1 MMCIFV
7 LLVVIALC
15 SCTTT
20 NGDMAE
26 RMVAYDS
33 ITISID
39 YPYISD
45 YVQVNPYEQQ
55 IPYSCWG
62 ITTGHTLLIE

>member
-1 MMCIFV
+1 MIFIFV

-45 YVQVNPYEQQ
+45 YTIFIQNREL
-55 IPYSCWG
+55 SMG
-62 ITTGHTLLIE
+62 I

>member
-1 MMCIFV
+1 MMYIFV

-20 NGDMAE
+20 NGDMEE
-26 RMVAYDS
+26 RMVVYDS

-45 YVQVNPYEQQ
+45 YV
-55 IPYSCWG
+55 G
-62 ITTGHTLLIE
+62 IFSK